1 MIAQTVIRREE
12 YQMNILLWIV
22 LGALAGWLAGMI
34 MGGER
39 RGWLGNILVG
49 ILGAAL
55 GGMVASLLGLG
66 GVDGFNLYSLLV
78 AVGGSCLLLW
88 IYGMLQRRTQK

>member
-1 MIAQTVIRREE
+1 
-12 YQMNILLWIV
+12 MNILLWIV

-88 IYGMLQRRTQK
+88 IYGMLQRRAQK

>member
-1 MIAQTVIRREE
+1 
-12 YQMNILLWIV
+12 MNILLWIV
-22 LGALAGWLAGMI
+22 LGALAGWLAGLI

-49 ILGAAL
+49 VLGAAL
-55 GGMVASLLGLG
+55 GGVVASLLGFG

-78 AVGGSCLLLW
+78 ALGGSCLLLW
-88 IYGMLQRRTQK
+88 IYGMLQHRTQK